1 MKEISYYEY
10 MSNLLKNDNMMIDI
24 RIEDIEEM
32 ENMKDS
38 IVEAVRQELLE
49 RSEVGIKKY
58 NTTLDREDLSTQDW
72 IQHCLEE
79 AMDMTLY
86 LKRVHRDMTETS
98 PWKEYIAT
106 KRAYENVL
114 QECLNYKFEMETKQ
128 RIIETL
134 NKVILSQEQ
143 EIKELKNE
151 KHLVQKR
158 RAWHI

>member
-1 MKEISYYEY
+1 
-10 MSNLLKNDNMMIDI
+10 
-24 RIEDIEEM
+24 
-32 ENMKDS
+32 MKDS

-58 NTTLDREDLSTQDW
+58 NTTLDREDLSVSDW
-72 IQHCLEE
+72 VKHAYEE
-79 AMDMTLY
+79 NLDSALY
-86 LKRVHRDMTETS
+86 LKRLHNILTQTS

-143 EIKELKNE
+143 EILELKKE
-151 KHLVQKR
+151 KHLQVKR
-158 RAWHI
+158 LSLIHI

>member
-1 MKEISYYEY
+1 
-10 MSNLLKNDNMMIDI
+10 
-24 RIEDIEEM
+24 
-32 ENMKDS
+32 MKDS

-58 NTTLDREDLSTQDW
+58 NTTLDREDLSVSDW
-72 IQHCLEE
+72 VKHAYEE
-79 AMDMTLY
+79 NLDSALY
-86 LKRVHRDMTETS
+86 LKRLHNILTQTS

-143 EIKELKNE
+143 EILELKKE
-151 KHLVQKR
+151 KHLQEKR
-158 RAWHI
+158 RAWHY